1 MTKGRT
7 PVYSITDEDG
17 NELKGHARKLA
28 RDKQRR
34 EEIKNELK
42 KAKEQKVEESE
53 TESII
58 EYQNVEQPQ
67 IELKTEP
74 EEEEVIELP
83 ITQTLDEVEVSEEE
97 IQEYIKKQ
105 NQKND
110 PTPSNQT
117 GAPNLMT
124 NITNTLLSTLITTLA
139 PMIVL
144 IGIQKFKPSPQALPQ
159 QLPIPSNSSNIQ
171 PPRQCVPTMEL

>member
-53 TESII
+53 AESII

-74 EEEEVIELP
+74 EEEIIELP

-97 IQEYIKKQ
+97 I
-105 NQKND
+105 
-110 PTPSNQT
+110 
-117 GAPNLMT
+117 
-124 NITNTLLSTLITTLA
+124 
-139 PMIVL
+139 
-144 IGIQKFKPSPQALPQ
+144 
-159 QLPIPSNSSNIQ
+159 
-171 PPRQCVPTMEL
+171 

>member
-1 MTKGRT
+1 MTQGRK
-7 PVYSITDEDG
+7 PQYSITDEDG

-42 KAKEQKVEESE
+42 KVKQKKVEESE
-53 TESII
+53 AESVI
-58 EYQNVEQPQ
+58 EYQNVEQPE
-67 IELKTEP
+67 IELKEP
-74 EEEEVIELP
+74 EEDEVIELP
-83 ITQTLDEVEVSEEE
+83 ITQTLDDVEVSEEE
-97 IQEYIKKQ
+97 IQEYIKNK
-105 NQKND
+105 NQKNE

-117 GAPNLMT
+117 GASNLMS

-144 IGIQKFKPSPQALPQ
+144 IGIQKFKPLPQAIQQPLPTQ
-159 QLPIPSNSSNIQ
+159 SNIQ
-171 PPRQCVPTMEL
+171 RNPSVCT

>member
-34 EEIKNELK
+34 EREKNEREELK
-42 KAKEQKVEESE
+42 MIKQEKTDE

-74 EEEEVIELP
+74 EPEEEIIELP

-105 NQKND
+105 NQKNE

-117 GAPNLMT
+117 GATNIMT
-124 NITNTLLSTLITTLA
+124 NIMNSVLSTAISTCF
-139 PMIVL
+139 PMVL
-144 IGIQKFKPSPQALPQ
+144 I
-159 QLPIPSNSSNIQ
+159 
-171 PPRQCVPTMEL
+171 

>member
-1 MTKGRT
+1 MTKGRK

-17 NELKGHARKLA
+17 NELKGHARKLEL
-28 RDKQRR
+28 DKQRR
-34 EEIKNELK
+34 EREKNEREELK
-42 KAKEQKVEESE
+42 MIKKEKTDE

-74 EEEEVIELP
+74 EPEEEIIELP

-110 PTPSNQT
+110 QSPSNQT
-117 GAPNLMT
+117 GSFH
-124 NITNTLLSTLITTLA
+124 IFS
-139 PMIVL
+139 
-144 IGIQKFKPSPQALPQ
+144 SPVA
-159 QLPIPSNSSNIQ
+159 SSIK
-171 PPRQCVPTMEL
+171 

>member
-1 MTKGRT
+1 MTKGRK

-17 NELKGHARKLA
+17 NELKGHARKLEL
-28 RDKQRR
+28 DKQRR
-34 EEIKNELK
+34 ERERSEREELK
-42 KAKEQKVEESE
+42 MIKQEKTDE

-67 IELKTEP
+67 IELKQEP
-74 EEEEVIELP
+74 EEEIIELP

-105 NQKND
+105 NQKNE

-144 IGIQKFKPSPQALPQ
+144 IGIQKFKPLPQASPQP
-159 QLPIPSNSSNIQ
+159 LPIPSNSSNIPQ
-171 PPRQCVPTMEL
+171 PKHCVPTMEL